1 MSKLTYTQAIT
12 AALREELARD
22 PRVFVMGEDVASNI
36 VGYHPGFAEE
46 FGRERVRDTPIAEA
60 GFVGAAAGAAMV
72 GMRPVVDMMIA
83 PFMYVAFDQI
93 VSIIAKAT
101 YLYGGQTK
109 MPITIRAGMW
119 HGASIAAQHSD
130 RPMATLATIPGLKIV
145 APASPYDV
153 KGLLKAAVRDDDPV
167 VCLEAKRG
175 WPTAQEIPDE
185 EYVIPLGEAE
195 VKREGADVTVVAVSS
210 AVRAALDV
218 ADSLREDGISVE
230 VVDPRTIVPLD
241 IATILAS
248 VEKTGRLVVAD
259 PCHEMCSVASEVS
272 ATVAEHGFWNL
283 RSPIA
288 RVTTP
293 NTHIPFSPALE
304 PGLYPTADRIAAA
317 VHGVLAAAS
326 TR

>member
-46 FGRERVRDTPIAEA
+46 FGLERVRDTPITEA
-60 GFVGAAAGAAMV
+60 GFLGAAAGAAMV

-83 PFMYVAFDQI
+83 SFMYVAFDQL

-101 YLYGGQTK
+101 YLYGGQAT

-119 HGASIAAQHSD
+119 HGANIAAQHSD
-130 RPMATLATIPGLKIV
+130 RPMSTLATIPGLKIV

-153 KGLLKAAVRDDDPV
+153 KGLLKSSIRDDDPV
-167 VCLEAKRG
+167 VFLEAKRG
-175 WPTAQEIPDE
+175 WSAAQEVPDE
-185 EYVIPLGEAE
+185 EYLIPLGEAE
-195 VKREGADVTVVAVSS
+195 VKREGADVTIVAVSS
-210 AVRAALDV
+210 AVRSALDA
-218 ADSLREDGISVE
+218 ADTLREAGISAE

-241 IATILAS
+241 TETILAS
-248 VEKTGRLVVAD
+248 VEKTGRLVIAD
-259 PCHEMCSVASEVS
+259 PSHEMCSVASEIS
-272 ATVAEHGFWNL
+272 AVVAEHGFWNL
-283 RSPIA
+283 RAPIT

-293 NTHIPFSPALE
+293 HVHIPFSPALE
-304 PGLYPTADRIAAA
+304 AGLYPTRDRITAA
-317 VHGVLAAAS
+317 VHGVLSATPA
-326 TR
+326 R